1 MRKPLKIMRLK
12 RTGSAI
18 ILAMFAV
25 LILFITGVGLF
36 RIGLNSRVYAM
47 RTAEDIKARCAADAG
62 LAQSIYEMN
71 LRLSQGTLD
80 DDALPFVSDAQ
91 LEGSDT
97 YFSYTVT
104 KNGSEY
110 LIEAIGSAGFAQRT
124 VKTSLIMEGTTL
136 DYAIFGDEGVELNN
150 SALVDWYNN
159 DPEDGNL
166 KVGTNSTQN
175 DKVSLKNSAKIKGD
189 CFVGVGGD
197 PDDVIELKNSAE
209 ITGDTGTLTQE
220 STLTSVSLP
229 SSVMS
234 VASLPSGGTI
244 DENTTLPAGSY
255 KFTAIDLGNS
265 ETLTING
272 DVVIYVT
279 DGFSLG
285 NSSEVNINNGNVV
298 LYVTNDFSLGNS
310 SDININSDSSL
321 KLYAGGN
328 FEAKNSSSL
337 NNTTQIP
344 SNLLMYCL
352 DSCTS
357 VDFKNSSNLYGV
369 IYAPKADVVFHN
381 SADIYGALAA
391 KTIELKN
398 SARVYYDADL
408 RDTTLEIG
416 SDRFVVNHWSEN

>member
-110 LIEAIGSAGFAQRT
+110 LIQATGSAGFAQRT
-124 VKTSLIMEGTTL
+124 VRTSLAIEGTTL
-136 DYAIFGDEGVELNN
+136 DYAIFGDESISLKN

-175 DKVSLKNSAKIKGD
+175 GKVSLKNSSKIKGD
-189 CFVGVGGD
+189 CFVGVGGN
-197 PDDVIELKNSAE
+197 PDDIIELKNSAE
-209 ITGDTGTLTQE
+209 ITGNTGALTQE
-220 STLTSVSLP
+220 NTLASVTVP
-229 SSVMS
+229 SSLT
-234 VASLPSGGTI
+234 SLPSGGTI
-244 DENTTLPAGSY
+244 SINTTLPAGSY
-255 KFTAIDLGNS
+255 KYTEVDLGNS
-265 ETLTING
+265 KTLTING
-272 DVVIYVT
+272 DVVLYVT
-279 DGFSLG
+279 DDFTLG
-285 NSSEVNINNGNVV
+285 NSSAVNINA
-298 LYVTNDFSLGNS
+298 
-310 SDININSDSSL
+310 DSSL
-321 KLYAGGN
+321 TVYIEGD

-344 SNLLMYCL
+344 SNLLMYYL

-357 VDFKNSSNLYGV
+357 VDFKNSSNFYGV
-369 IYAPKADVVFHN
+369 IYAPNADVVFHN
-381 SADIYGALAA
+381 SVDIYGALAS
-391 KTIELKN
+391 KTVDIKN
-398 SARVYYDADL
+398 SARIHYDANL
-408 RDTTLEIG
+408 RDTELDIG
-416 SDRFVVNHWSEN
+416 ADRFVINRWSEN

>member
-175 DKVSLKNSAKIKGD
+175 GKVSLKNSSKIKGD
-189 CFVGVGGD
+189 CFVGVGGN
-197 PDDVIELKNSAE
+197 PDDIIELKNSAE
-209 ITGDTGTLTQE
+209 ITGNTGALTQE
-220 STLTSVSLP
+220 NTLASVTVP
-229 SSVMS
+229 SSLT
-234 VASLPSGGTI
+234 SLPSGGTI
-244 DENTTLPAGSY
+244 SINTTLPAGSY
-255 KFTAIDLGNS
+255 KYTEVDLGNS
-265 ETLTING
+265 KTLTING
-272 DVVIYVT
+272 DVVLYVT
-279 DGFSLG
+279 DDFTLG
-285 NSSEVNINNGNVV
+285 NSSAVNINA
-298 LYVTNDFSLGNS
+298 
-310 SDININSDSSL
+310 DSSL
-321 KLYAGGN
+321 TVYIEGD

-344 SNLLMYCL
+344 SNLLMYYL

-357 VDFKNSSNLYGV
+357 VDFKNSSNFYGV
-369 IYAPKADVVFHN
+369 IYAPNADVVFHN
-381 SADIYGALAA
+381 SVDIYGALAS
-391 KTIELKN
+391 KTVDIKN
-398 SARVYYDADL
+398 SAKVHYDANL
-408 RDTTLEIG
+408 RDTQLDIG
-416 SDRFVVNHWSEN
+416 ADRFVINRWSEN